1 MDNNNKKRKNLTFG
15 EKKKYVNGKI
25 DTHMKLQR
33 ILLKNSK
40 YQNHWFPVEEL
51 TDDQIIE
58 IISQE
63 TIAEIN
69 DSEEEIAVISNTE
82 ALDSIEK

>member
-1 MDNNNKKRKNLTFG
+1 
-15 EKKKYVNGKI
+15 
-25 DTHMKLQR
+25 
-33 ILLKNSK
+33 
-40 YQNHWFPVEEL
+40 VEEL

-63 TIAEIN
+63 TVAEIN

-82 ALDSIEK
+82 ALDSIEKLLDIVKTHLIILILKWKN

>member
-1 MDNNNKKRKNLTFG
+1 M
-15 EKKKYVNGKI
+15 
-25 DTHMKLQR
+25 
-33 ILLKNSK
+33 
-40 YQNHWFPVEEL
+40 EEL

-63 TIAEIN
+63 TVAEIN

-82 ALDSIEK
+82 ALDSIEKLLDIVKTHLIILILKWKN

>member
-1 MDNNNKKRKNLTFG
+1 
-15 EKKKYVNGKI
+15 
-25 DTHMKLQR
+25 MKLQR

-40 YQNHWFPVEEL
+40 YKNHWFPVEEL

-58 IISQE
+58 VISQE
-63 TIAEIN
+63 TVAEIN

-82 ALDSIEK
+82 ALDSIEKLLDIVKTHLIILILKWKN